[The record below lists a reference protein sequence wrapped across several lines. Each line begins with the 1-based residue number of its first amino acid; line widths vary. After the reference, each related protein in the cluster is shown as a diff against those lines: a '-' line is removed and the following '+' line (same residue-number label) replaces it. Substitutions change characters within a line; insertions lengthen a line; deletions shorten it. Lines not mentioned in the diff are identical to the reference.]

1 MAHSRWFW
9 RGISTRAAVLLG
21 GPHTSAVTPVI
32 PALGAWPLLG
42 EMPGL
47 VGWAGVLVVTLG
59 MIVGVGGPVAR
70 AR

>member
-1 MAHSRWFW
+1 
-9 RGISTRAAVLLG
+9 VLLG

-42 EMPGL
+42 ETPGL

-59 MIVGVGGPVAR
+59 MIAGVGGPVAR